1 MSQFFTDAIGQQH
14 PVCNPEQA
22 RIVSLV
28 PSLTEL
34 LIDLGLQQALTG
46 RTGFCI
52 HPADQVAAI
61 PKVGG
66 TKDVN
71 IAKIRALAPTHL
83 FVNIDEN
90 TKPVVDELATFVPHV
105 VVTHPLTVNDNPA
118 LFRLAGGLFGHNA
131 QAEVLCA
138 QFEAARQTLVAR
150 AAHSR
155 PQRVLYCIWQD
166 PWMTVSAQTYIADM
180 CRQIGWQQVEIADS
194 DQRYPGFKWSS
205 NLCAEI
211 DLILLSSEP
220 YRFTQQHVDLL
231 ERQTGLPV
239 ELVDGEMFSWYG
251 SRSISGLKYLTS
263 FCR

>member
-1 MSQFFTDAIGQQH
+1 MSLLFTDAIGQQH
-14 PVCNPEQA
+14 PVWNPEQA

-34 LIDLGLQQALTG
+34 LIDLGLQHALVG

-105 VVTHPLTVNDNPA
+105 VVTHPLKVNDNPA
-118 LFRLAGGLFGHNA
+118 LFRLAGGLFGHSA
-131 QAEVLCA
+131 QAEALCT
-138 QFEAARQTLVAR
+138 QFESAQQVLADCAAR
-150 AAHSR
+150 SR

-180 CRQIGWQQVEIADS
+180 CRQIGWQQVVIPDN
-194 DQRYPGFKWSS
+194 DQRYPGFKWTSA
-205 NLCAEI
+205 LCAEI

-220 YRFTQQHVDLL
+220 YRFTQQHVDIL

-251 SRSISGLKYLTS
+251 SRSIAGLKYITS